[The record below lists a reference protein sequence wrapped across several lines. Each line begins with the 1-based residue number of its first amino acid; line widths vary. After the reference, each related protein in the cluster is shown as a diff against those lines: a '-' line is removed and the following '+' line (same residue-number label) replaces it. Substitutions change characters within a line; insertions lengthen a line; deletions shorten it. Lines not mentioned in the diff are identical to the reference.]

1 MPSERSFPA
10 VYVPIGLLCGLFT
23 AAAILM
29 LKKLG
34 SVNEPVPRTVFY
46 FHLHGAVVLGVLEL
60 FCGQLTVSQL
70 QQTPLALMLIFLT
83 CAQFARALGW
93 GKGNTFLG
101 AVFTFSGVVF
111 AAFIDSAF
119 FGVTPSLRSLFGM
132 LIIVAAAATCLG
144 LIAKAEK
151 NGKFVP
157 TLRSQPSD

>member
-1 MPSERSFPA
+1 
-10 VYVPIGLLCGLFT
+10 
-23 AAAILM
+23 M

-60 FCGQLTVSQL
+60 FCGQLTISQL

-101 AVFTFSGVVF
+101 AVFTFSGVVLPPLLTAPF
-111 AAFIDSAF
+111 SASHQVCVPF
-119 FGVTPSLRSLFGM
+119 SACSSLL
-132 LIIVAAAATCLG
+132 LL
-144 LIAKAEK
+144 
-151 NGKFVP
+151 
-157 TLRSQPSD
+157 QPPALV